1 MNEQPT
7 EVTTNTNPPESLIR
21 EKKSFSIVWVVPI
34 VALLI
39 GGWLVYKALSEKGP
53 TITISFKSADGLEAG
68 KTKIKYKDVEVGEVV
83 SIVLEDD
90 LSTVT
95 VTAELGKNSKAYLTD
110 KTRFWVV
117 RARVSA
123 GEISGLGTLFGGAYI
138 AIDPVKEGKPLNSFI
153 GLESPPIVTTDL
165 PGRHYVLKA
174 ERLGSLGAGSPIYF
188 RQIQVGQVE
197 SYELDKEGRHVD
209 IRIFIDAPHAAYIHK
224 NTRFWNAGGIDL
236 SMDANGLKIDSQ
248 SLVSILSGGI
258 AFDNPVDLKQNDPAE
273 DNEMFIL
280 FDSRD
285 DAMAQA
291 YSVKRYWQLEF
302 SGSVRGLTKGAPVEF
317 RGLQVGKVEDVS
329 LKIGQVNNEDILI
342 SVLVETEPE
351 RLVEKGV
358 IQNDQEYMKLI
369 DSLVARGLRAQLR
382 TGSIITGQLYVD
394 LDFREN
400 VAPKTVDWDLKYP
413 IVPTIPASLEELMA
427 VFNKMLE
434 KIETIPF
441 EQIGQDIRSMVKNLD
456 STVKA
461 SEELLKT
468 VNSQIAPEISA
479 TLKQATHTMAE
490 LEKTFGNESPLNHNA
505 IQALGEL
512 SEAARSLRM
521 LSDYLE
527 RHPEALIY
535 GKGDNK

>member
-7 EVTTNTNPPESLIR
+7 EVTTNTSAQEALIR
-21 EKKSFSIVWVVPI
+21 EKKSFSIVWIVPI

-53 TITISFKSADGLEAG
+53 TITLSFKSADGLEAG
-68 KTKIKYKDVEVGEVV
+68 KTKIKYKDVEVGEVT
-83 SIVLEDD
+83 SIVLDND
-90 LSTVT
+90 LATVI

-123 GEISGLGTLFGGAYI
+123 GEISGLGTLLGGAYI

-174 ERLGSLGAGSPIYF
+174 ERLGSLGAGSPIYY

-197 SYELDKEGRHVD
+197 SYELEKEGRHVD

-280 FDSRD
+280 FDSRG
-285 DAMAQA
+285 DAMAQT

-413 IVPTIPASLEELMA
+413 IVPTIPASIEELMA

-468 VNSQIAPEISA
+468 VNSKIAPEISA